1 MTNPVPSS
9 PWPTALPPSLIRLLT
24 TLLPPAH
31 LLAYS
36 TLVGAQL
43 HQTFLVTGL
52 NYRHLPRPAF
62 KTLQKA
68 AFPAY
73 FRFQTVLVVLT
84 AVTVPTGGLLGLFWE
99 AGGDAGTRAKWDLA
113 ALGAALGTAVLNRL
127 IYGPRTTVAM
137 DVRTRLG
144 ECVFVVFLFFCYSL
158 LVCVVWGEFHVD

>member
-1 MTNPVPSS
+1 MTTTVPSS
-9 PWPTALPPSLIRLLT
+9 PWPTSLPPSIIRLLT

-52 NYRHLPRPAF
+52 NFTHLPRPAF

-84 AVTVPTGGLLGLFWE
+84 ALTAPTGGLLGLFW

-113 ALGAALGTAVLNRL
+113 ALGVALGTAVLNRL
-127 IYGPRTTVAM
+127 VYGPSTIVAM

-144 ECVFVVFLFFCYSL
+144 ECFRCVSFLL
-158 LVCVVWGEFHVD
+158 LFAPLCCVRSISC